1 MKETEMTTIAV
12 SQKTKARLERLK
24 VHPRESFEDVIV
36 RLLKRKE

>member
-1 MKETEMTTIAV
+1 MTTIAV